1 MALTRAPT
9 AKIIKV
15 SECRGGF
22 DVTCQVLMI
31 RGLNVNYYFAFDVL
45 WVRERGRHV
54 CGCRGKLHPRGSTL
68 SLFPLFGGAQIM
80 NAKRAPHSAAG
91 EGWQW
96 QIGSPPCAVCVSSL
110 THSSSCSGQKQ
121 KAPDGGR
128 HEINTK
134 KSSAC
139 WRGFNNQAQMY
150 ILYVC
155 MCTKVRVCTY
165 DLLGVGGRK

>member
-31 RGLNVNYYFAFDVL
+31 RGLNVNYYFAFDVF

-96 QIGSPPCAVCVSSL
+96 QIGSPPCAMCFLSL
-110 THSSSCSGQKQ
+110 SLSLQLLLGPKTKS
-121 KAPDGGR
+121 AGR
-128 HEINTK
+128 RPAHEINTK

-150 ILYVC
+150 I
-155 MCTKVRVCTY
+155 
-165 DLLGVGGRK
+165 